1 MTTDEM
7 RYLVTVARH
16 RNLGRAAEALGLTQ
30 PALTRA
36 IARIEATAGQRLF
49 ARHPRGVEPTPAG
62 QVFLQRAQQMLVAY
76 DDALRE
82 LQQMKAGQLG
92 RLRVGC
98 SPSIDKDLLAAAAR
112 RLVQERPAAALLLM
126 QRLTPE
132 LLRLLEQ
139 GELDLVVAPLQGALP
154 AGLTAAPLHLS
165 RLHVLSCQNHPLQRQ
180 GTLTLAQV
188 QAEPWMVSAGPLR
201 RELDALL
208 ARAGLAP
215 LNVRVEADSLT
226 HLQFQ
231 LLRGTRLLGIC
242 SDWTLQAVREMGLR
256 RLEVRGLDLQRQM
269 SVMQRREAFVPPL
282 AERLIA
288 LLGEEVL
295 RLDGAPEASAAH

>member
-7 RYLVTVARH
+7 RYLVTIARH
-16 RNLGRAAEALGLTQ
+16 RNVGRAADALGLTQ

-36 IARIEATAGQRLF
+36 IARMETVAGQRLF

-62 QVFLQRAQQMLVAY
+62 QVFVQRALQMLVTY
-76 DDALRE
+76 DDTLRE
-82 LQQMKAGQLG
+82 LQLMKAGQLG
-92 RLRVGC
+92 QLRVGC
-98 SPSIDKDLLAAAAR
+98 SPSIDKDLLAAATR
-112 RLVQERPAAALLLM
+112 RLVQERPAAQLLLM
-126 QRLTPE
+126 ERLTPE
-132 LLRLLEQ
+132 LLRRVEQ
-139 GELDLVVAPLQGALP
+139 GELDLAVAPLQSALP
-154 AGLTAAPLHLS
+154 ASLAATPLHIS
-165 RLHVLSCQNHPLQRQ
+165 RLHVVSCMNHPLQQQ
-180 GTLTLAQV
+180 GTLSLAQV

-201 RELDALL
+201 HEIDALL

-242 SDWTLQAVREMGLR
+242 SDWTLRAVRDMGLR

-269 SVMQRREAFVPPL
+269 AVVQRHEAFMPPL
-282 AERLIA
+282 AERLTA
-288 LLGEEVL
+288 LLHEEVQ
-295 RLDGAPEASAAH
+295 RLDASPAEPQRA